1 MVGITAKTMATEIR
15 RQQQLSQQIVAGQTA
30 VSTGISLTKPSD
42 NSLAWVQVS
51 DVGRAQAQQ
60 AAWQTNIAY
69 GKARAGNAESNLGEI
84 TNLLTRAQDLAISA
98 RNGSLNDTS
107 RAAIVEEMNT
117 IRTTITELL
126 NEKDYQGTPVFDDTT
141 STLVPVSRG
150 LNLAVVGTRQDVS
163 EGIDV
168 NGTAMTMDDIFTSV
182 IAAVQGGDD
191 TAVAGAV
198 GSIQSA
204 IGHVVV
210 EQAKQG
216 VRGDRLDTIGERLT
230 DVDLD
235 LTERRANL
243 ESTDLTKVISEVSA
257 KLLQLDAAQSAFA
270 RITKQ
275 TLFDLIG

>member
-60 AAWQTNIAY
+60 AAWQTNVAY

-117 IRTTITELL
+117 IHTTITELL
-126 NEKDYQGTPVFDDTT
+126 NEKDYQGTPVFDDAT

-150 LNLAVVGTRQDVS
+150 LNLAVVGTRQEVS

-168 NGTAMTMDDIFTSV
+168 NGAAMTMDDIFTSV
-182 IAAVQGGDD
+182 IAAVQSGGDS
-191 TAVAGAV
+191 AVSGAV
-198 GSIQSA
+198 DAIQSA
-204 IGHVVV
+204 ISHVVV

-216 VRGDRLDTIGERLT
+216 VRSDRLDTIGERLT

-243 ESTDLTKVISEVSA
+243 ESTDLTKVISDVSA